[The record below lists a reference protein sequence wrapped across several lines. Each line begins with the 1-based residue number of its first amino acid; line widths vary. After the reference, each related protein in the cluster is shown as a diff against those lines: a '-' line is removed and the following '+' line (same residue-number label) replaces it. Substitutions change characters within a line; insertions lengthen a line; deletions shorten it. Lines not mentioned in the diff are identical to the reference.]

1 MGHRLLHRKIE
12 RVQKKNTNGGILTL
26 LVSTN
31 KQNNTATDIWT
42 RHTTCNNHP
51 QRHKYCPYCKGVNW
65 RTKVKCRFV
74 AGFIADHSLEK

>member
-31 KQNNTATDIWT
+31 KTTQQRTSGPATPTTIPSATNTAPILRGSTGE
-42 RHTTCNNHP
+42 
-51 QRHKYCPYCKGVNW
+51 QK
-65 RTKVKCRFV
+65 
-74 AGFIADHSLEK
+74 